1 MEPEGIPEQRVFVA
15 MNEPIPS
22 KGRLLIVDD
31 EVELMRALCDS
42 LAEQGF
48 SVNGL
53 PTPQGALDI
62 LRDGEFDILLTDLMM
77 PKVDGIQLLK
87 QALAVDPHLVG
98 IIMTGQG
105 TIPTAVEAMK
115 SGAFDYILKPFRLQH
130 ILPVLDRAMEVRR
143 LRLEN
148 QRLRRYLKSL
158 TFESERYRLVG
169 SSQAMQ
175 RVLQLIERVAPTDAT
190 VLIRGPSGTGKEL
203 VARAIHANSR
213 RRDHPFIAVNCA
225 TLQESLLE
233 SELFGHEKGAFTG
246 ADRSK
251 PGLFE
256 VAEGGTLFVDEVA
269 EMSPALQAK
278 LLRVLENGHY
288 RRVGSTQDR
297 YANVRI
303 LAATNKPLEEEV
315 RQGRFRDDL
324 YYRLNVITLTL
335 PPLRE
340 RREDIPELVNHF
352 LTSRAITR
360 TPLSIST
367 EALDLL
373 CRYDWPG
380 NVRELANVLERAQIL
395 AEGSVILPADL
406 PENLVAAARWST
418 TAPLSST
425 AFAPSIVPTESPIH
439 PSAGLPSGLPPTSIS
454 SAIKGQRTAQP
465 GDTATAGSAA
475 TEYTLAAVERRH
487 ILEILQRCNGNKVH
501 AARML
506 GVSRRTLYRL
516 LDKHGLRDP
525 GRSRDK
531 TSEPGRE
538 FPRNQPDTTHPPPPS
553 G

>member
-1 MEPEGIPEQRVFVA
+1 MGTNMSELVS
-15 MNEPIPS
+15 S
-22 KGRLLIVDD
+22 KGRLLVVDD

-42 LAEQGF
+42 LGEHGF
-48 SVNGL
+48 AVDGL
-53 PTPQGALDI
+53 HTPQRALEI

-77 PKVDGIQLLK
+77 PKLDGIQLLK
-87 QALAVDPHLVG
+87 QALAIDPHLVG

-130 ILPVLDRAMEVRR
+130 ILPVLERAMEVRR

-169 SSQAMQ
+169 SSEAMQ

-315 RQGRFRDDL
+315 RNGRFRDDL

-340 RREDIPELVNHF
+340 RRQDIPELVAHF
-352 LTSRAITR
+352 LTSRAIGR
-360 TPLSIST
+360 TPLTISA
-367 EALDLL
+367 EALDIL

-395 AEGSVILPADL
+395 AEGNVITPADL
-406 PENLVAAARWST
+406 PENLVTAAR
-418 TAPLSST
+418 LSSPP
-425 AFAPSIVPTESPIH
+425 AMI
-439 PSAGLPSGLPPTSIS
+439 LPPASSPPLIS
-454 SAIKGQRTAQP
+454 PAGGVTPTA
-465 GDTATAGSAA
+465 AGPLPPRVTPIASEGPTPHPLVGPTPPAA
-475 TEYTLAAVERRH
+475 PIPALSEYTLAAVERRH
-487 ILEILQRCNGNKVH
+487 IIDILQRCNGNKVH

-516 LDKHGLRDP
+516 LDKHRLRGSGQTGNPPPSP
-525 GRSRDK
+525 GQEASGADAPP
-531 TSEPGRE
+531 T
-538 FPRNQPDTTHPPPPS
+538 DPPPPTP
-553 G
+553 

>member
-1 MEPEGIPEQRVFVA
+1 

-380 NVRELANVLERAQIL
+380 NVRELANVLE
-395 AEGSVILPADL
+395 
-406 PENLVAAARWST
+406 
-418 TAPLSST
+418 LSL
-425 AFAPSIVPTESPIH
+425 IH
-439 PSAGLPSGLPPTSIS
+439 I
-454 SAIKGQRTAQP
+454 
-465 GDTATAGSAA
+465 
-475 TEYTLAAVERRH
+475 
-487 ILEILQRCNGNKVH
+487 
-501 AARML
+501 
-506 GVSRRTLYRL
+506 
-516 LDKHGLRDP
+516 
-525 GRSRDK
+525 
-531 TSEPGRE
+531 
-538 FPRNQPDTTHPPPPS
+538 
-553 G
+553 